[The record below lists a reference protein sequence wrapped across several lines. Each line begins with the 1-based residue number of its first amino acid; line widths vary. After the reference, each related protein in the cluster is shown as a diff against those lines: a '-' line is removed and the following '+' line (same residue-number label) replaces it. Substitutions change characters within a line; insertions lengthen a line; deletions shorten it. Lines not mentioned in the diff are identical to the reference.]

1 MSFVNSNQHSKLHT
15 KFYSKSITNSY
26 KKHVPEDVRM
36 NGSHVY
42 DHSLLRNREFMLKF
56 REYQYQNYKNDDDA
70 EWVSKYYDI
79 TRMRMIEAF
88 AASHTMNYEKV
99 PGSKILLDVLKSI
112 HDLSLKVP
120 TKKALDVRRENI
132 QTRYDEC
139 VVALGAYEIHDLVN
153 IYLERRK
160 YVPMIV
166 IKRIEAMCEMSIK
179 KLLSGK
185 FFKSCLLGSIFT
197 RTAMVFIDTSSRIN
211 YHHSGA
217 EWRRLFDIAL
227 LPTRYYDPQLYL
239 IIEDTITNGFE
250 VPYQITTKYRETNK
264 VCFIDRYESWKNQD
278 WTNKGI
284 SFMESDR
291 WFDYECMHKVE
302 MRFIDEDSD
311 VINNRNTLNDQ
322 SILEIIKSYATEVM
336 GRCNIKKE
344 QLPVVL
350 ISDDNMLNNFTETR
364 NRIIKTCRRNEPII
378 TIPSQVDYKAFR
390 LWQID
395 NIHHLSTRH
404 NLKQLQILRYGELRK

>member
-1 MSFVNSNQHSKLHT
+1 
-15 KFYSKSITNSY
+15 
-26 KKHVPEDVRM
+26 
-36 NGSHVY
+36 
-42 DHSLLRNREFMLKF
+42 
-56 REYQYQNYKNDDDA
+56 
-70 EWVSKYYDI
+70 
-79 TRMRMIEAF
+79 
-88 AASHTMNYEKV
+88 
-99 PGSKILLDVLKSI
+99 
-112 HDLSLKVP
+112 
-120 TKKALDVRRENI
+120 
-132 QTRYDEC
+132 
-139 VVALGAYEIHDLVN
+139 
-153 IYLERRK
+153 
-160 YVPMIV
+160 
-166 IKRIEAMCEMSIK
+166 
-179 KLLSGK
+179 
-185 FFKSCLLGSIFT
+185 
-197 RTAMVFIDTSSRIN
+197 
-211 YHHSGA
+211 
-217 EWRRLFDIAL
+217 
-227 LPTRYYDPQLYL
+227 
-239 IIEDTITNGFE
+239 
-250 VPYQITTKYRETNK
+250 
-264 VCFIDRYESWKNQD
+264 
-278 WTNKGI
+278 
-284 SFMESDR
+284 MESDR